1 MSNNTDNNINNNINQ
16 EFEKFKN
23 DVLTNYTPENRLG
36 MCELILVK
44 YRFEN
49 YKLSDTGIMEKDLI
63 VKDPEVRNMCTICI
77 NNGACS
83 YEELSAILNKLTWE
97 QAEYIGY

>member
-1 MSNNTDNNINNNINQ
+1 MSNNNINNNINQ
-16 EFEKFKN
+16 EFEQFKN
-23 DVLTNYTPENRLG
+23 DVLTNYTPENRLW

-49 YKLSDTGIMEKDLI
+49 YKISDTGIREKDLI
-63 VKDPEVRNMCTICI
+63 VKDPEVRKMCTICI